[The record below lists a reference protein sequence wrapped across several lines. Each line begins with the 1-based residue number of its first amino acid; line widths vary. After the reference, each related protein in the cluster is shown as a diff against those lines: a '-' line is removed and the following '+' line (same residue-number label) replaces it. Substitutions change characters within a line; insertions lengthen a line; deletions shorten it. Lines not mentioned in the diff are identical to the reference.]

1 MEFFQGVGSFISS
14 RVVVGAE
21 VLAFTWSELVFQL
34 LIPVVIYV
42 VFYKLV
48 LLLARKWTDRSK
60 WKEATRKKIVVWI
73 RRILRIVFLILV
85 ITLVGRL
92 LGAEIFSYL
101 RMLFQFLSKPFFETG
116 NTRISLITIILA
128 VPIFYLAAWAAK
140 GTRSFF
146 DRSLLSKLTIDEA
159 RKFSVSNLIRYGSL
173 VVFLLIGLSFIGIN
187 LSSLAV
193 IFGVLGIGLG
203 FGLQGMV
210 ANFFAGIVIILTRPI
225 KEGDRIFVLDSEGI
239 VINIR
244 TLSTVI
250 NTILNETII
259 VPNSQI
265 TGDKVYNFTHDD
277 RSIVI
282 ENSVQIA
289 YTADLEKAVEV
300 LDEIGRRIPFRRVD
314 KEPIVRVRAF
324 EDSGIL
330 LKVFT
335 WIVDVN
341 DKYASMSWAN
351 MEIWREFKRNGIEIP
366 FPQVDL
372 HFRNALPG
380 GRPD

>member
-1 MEFFQGVGSFISS
+1 MDFFQRLGSFFSS
-14 RVVVGAE
+14 QVVFGTE
-21 VLAFTWSELVFQL
+21 VLAFTWSELVFQF
-34 LIPVVIYV
+34 LIPVIIYI

-48 LLLARKWTDRSK
+48 LLLVRKWIDRSK
-60 WKEATRKKIVVWI
+60 WKDEIRKKAFQWT
-73 RRILRIVFLILV
+73 RRLLRIIFLVLLIV
-85 ITLVGRL
+85 LVGRL

-101 RMLFQFLSKPFFETG
+101 KLLYEFLSRPFFESG

-128 VPIFYLAAWAAK
+128 IPIFYLAAWAAR
-140 GTRSFF
+140 GTRSFL
-146 DRSLLSKLTIDEA
+146 DRSLLSKLTIDDA
-159 RKFSVSNLIRYGSL
+159 RKFSISNLVRYGSL

-203 FGLQGMV
+203 FGLQGVV

-239 VINIR
+239 VIKIR

-277 RSIVI
+277 RSIII
-282 ENSVQIA
+282 ENAVQIA

-300 LDEIGRRIPFRRVD
+300 LDDIGSRNPFKRVD
-314 KEPIVRVRAF
+314 QEPVVRVRAF

-330 LKVFT
+330 LKLFT

-341 DKYASMSWAN
+341 DKYASISWAN
-351 MEIWREFKRNGIEIP
+351 TEIWRGFKKNGIEIP

-372 HFRNALPG
+372 HFRNPMPG